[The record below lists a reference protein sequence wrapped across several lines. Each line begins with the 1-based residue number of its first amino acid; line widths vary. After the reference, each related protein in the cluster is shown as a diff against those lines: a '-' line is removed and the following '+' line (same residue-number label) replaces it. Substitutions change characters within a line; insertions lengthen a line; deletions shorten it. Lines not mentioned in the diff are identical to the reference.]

1 MGLPL
6 TWLLVKASFIAKVHT
21 VHAVDAG
28 LRDRHTDG
36 FALEKAI
43 IKESFTA
50 KVHTVHAVDAGLR
63 DRHSNGFAL
72 LREGYIKSK
81 FHN

>member
-6 TWLLVKASFIAKVHT
+6 TRLLVKASFIAKVHT

-36 FALEKAI
+36 FAPDKAFS
-43 IKESFTA
+43 KSEF
-50 KVHTVHAVDAGLR
+50 
-63 DRHSNGFAL
+63 HS
-72 LREGYIKSK
+72 
-81 FHN
+81 